1 MQAANS
7 IEVKSIDSRRAI
19 AQHPRCLDMTLQF
32 LPPFLIAAVALSAA
46 EPSVPVYRDAEAAQH
61 IGETATVTGKVATV
75 STTGKGTTFINLGA
89 RYPDHLF
96 GAIIFAA
103 NRDDV
108 GEVKSFEGKEVAIS
122 GRIELGRDQKP
133 QIILREASQIKLATP
148 AMPEPMPAATPPT
161 PAPITPP
168 ATPQPQVAPPMSDA
182 PATRA
187 TPNEIPVSEKTVA
200 GTIKQKITLP
210 PGWKSPRRGGETVR
224 KDLARLLGSYGTAS
238 EIPDVDT
245 SIEVYPG
252 IPLLTPLATARRTLN
267 IENSH
272 VTRTQLTT
280 SGFPSGAF
288 YIHEVSG
295 IFPGGYNRI
304 SLVTDSDDQIITILL
319 VDSSIRA
326 RVPNEPDSTG
336 YHTYNFIA
344 GSGKGVPT
352 HAIRHKVTPP
362 ETPGGSLIVDTLL
375 IDPTDPE
382 APASTR
388 GKKSSRSATQSKP
401 KTGKVLER
409 SRWFVPS
416 SLVNL
421 ILRCV
426 GGN

>member
-1 MQAANS
+1 
-7 IEVKSIDSRRAI
+7 
-19 AQHPRCLDMTLQF
+19 MTLRF

-89 RYPDHLF
+89 SYPDHLF
-96 GAIIFAA
+96 GAIIFAG
-103 NRDDV
+103 NRVDV
-108 GEVKSFEGKEVAIS
+108 GDVKSFEGKEVAIS

-148 AMPEPMPAATPPT
+148 TVAEPMPAATPP
-161 PAPITPP
+161 AATPP
-168 ATPQPQVAPPMSDA
+168 AATPPITTPATTQPQVAPPMSDA
-182 PATRA
+182 PTAHP
-187 TPNEIPVSEKTVA
+187 TPSETPVSKKSVA
-200 GTIKQKITLP
+200 GTTQRKITLP
-210 PGWKSPRRGGETVR
+210 PGWKSPRRSGETVR

-252 IPLLTPLATARRTLN
+252 IPLLTPLAIARRTLN

-272 VTRTQLTT
+272 VTRTRLAT
-280 SGFPSGAF
+280 SGFPSDAF
-288 YIHEVSG
+288 YVHEVSG

-304 SLVTDSDDQIITILL
+304 SLVTDSDDQIISILL

-344 GSGKGVPT
+344 GNGKGVPT

-362 ETPGGSLIVDTLL
+362 EAPGGSLIVDTLL

-409 SRWFVPS
+409 SRWFVPGP
-416 SLVNL
+416 LVNL